1 MEKIK
6 ILIADDDDRH
16 RAMLCAMLADWGYA
30 TLEATDGEQ
39 AVAMAAR
46 ADLTLLDVRMP
57 KKDGLTAL
65 REIKA
70 ATPETPVV
78 IMTAFSEIPA
88 AVEAIRKGAYDYLTK
103 PLDFAKLEVTL
114 RNAATQLDL
123 ERQNAD
129 LNASLAEKHNGLLG
143 HSAPMLAIE
152 SLINTVAPTE
162 ATVLITG
169 ESGTGKELAAKAI
182 HAASGRA
189 NGPFMAIN
197 CAALTES
204 LLESELFGHEKGAF
218 TGAIKKHE
226 GIFARAAGGSIFLDE
241 IGEMPLAMQVKLLR
255 VLQEKE
261 VLSVGGTKP
270 RPVDC
275 RVMAATNRDLAAEV
289 AAGRFR
295 EDLYYRLN
303 VVSIHMPPLRD
314 RGDDIALLAQNFARR
329 FSLVNR
335 KNLRGID
342 AAAMARLLA
351 YSWPGNVR
359 ELENVME
366 RAVILMPGEYI
377 GLHELP
383 ERFLADAGPA
393 AGEAESGKSP
403 TKLDM
408 ELSVGEGDPTL
419 DEVERLVILRALKRF
434 GNNKTEAARSLGITR
449 KTLHA
454 KLNRYKEEE
463 K

>member
-1 MEKIK
+1 
-6 ILIADDDDRH
+6 
-16 RAMLCAMLADWGYA
+16 MLTDWGYA
-30 TLEATDGEQ
+30 TLEAVDGAQ
-39 AVAMAAR
+39 AVKMAAGGE

-57 KKDGLTAL
+57 VKDGLAAL
-65 REIKA
+65 GEIKD
-70 ATPETPVV
+70 ATPEMPVI

-88 AVEAIRKGAYDYLTK
+88 AVEAIRNGAYDYLTK
-103 PLDFAKLEVTL
+103 PLDFAKLKVVL

-123 ERQNAD
+123 ERENAD
-129 LNASLAEKHNGLLG
+129 LNASLAERRNGLLG
-143 HSAPMLAIE
+143 HSAPMQAIE
-152 SLINTVAPTE
+152 SLIHTVAPTE

-182 HAASGRA
+182 HASSLRA
-189 NGPFMAIN
+189 KGPFMAVN

-218 TGAIKKHE
+218 TGAIRKHE

-261 VLSVGGTKP
+261 VLSVGATKP
-270 RPVDC
+270 QLVDC
-275 RVMAATNRDLAAEV
+275 RVIAATNRDLAVEV
-289 AAGRFR
+289 AEGRFR

-303 VVSIHMPPLRD
+303 VVSIHMPPLRE

-342 AAAMARLLA
+342 AAAMGRLLS

-383 ERFLADAGPA
+383 ERVLEGGAASGGSRCDSAPCDLSAELA
-393 AGEAESGKSP
+393 
-403 TKLDM
+403 
-408 ELSVGEGDPTL
+408 VGNADPTL
-419 DEVERLVILRALKRF
+419 EEVERMVILRALKRF
-434 GNNKTEAARSLGITR
+434 DNNKTEAARSLGITR